1 MYCKRKL
8 GERRKIGWP
17 GGVASGLAFLIAG
30 MLVFVWGCSGGE
42 DKQPPEGKNKVVV
55 AIKKPI
61 PKPAPEKKVEP
72 PPVPQKQAEPAVVE
86 AKTAPLE
93 EKSAT
98 PQEQPTREAPVPA
111 KPAPAE
117 IKAPAEPLKKPEPP
131 KLEKGFVRVR
141 DGESLS
147 AVAARE
153 DVFGDFLKWPRLYRL
168 NMESL
173 GRIRTW
179 QEVKKK
185 PLPAGFA
192 LRFVS
197 SAEEKKGQLPF
208 EPKPWVVTVRSW
220 ETPGRL
226 AAPAI
231 KLIRNG
237 YQAYI
242 TRAVVKE
249 KQWLR
254 LRVGFY
260 RSKSEA
266 LTAKEKI
273 GEILGS
279 NDSWIARAG
288 KTELAE
294 FGKD

>member
-8 GERRKIGWP
+8 GERRRIGW
-17 GGVASGLAFLIAG
+17 VAGFERGLALLMMC
-30 MLVFVWGCSGGE
+30 MLVFMGGCSQGE
-42 DKQPPEGKNKVVV
+42 DNQPPEGKNRVVV
-55 AIKKPI
+55 AIKKPV
-61 PKPAPEKKVEP
+61 PKPAPEEKEVA
-72 PPVPQKQAEPAVVE
+72 PPVPEKQAEPAVVE
-86 AKTAPLE
+86 
-93 EKSAT
+93 EKETSREKKST
-98 PQEQPTREAPVPA
+98 MQQEQPKSEAPVPA
-111 KPAPAE
+111 RPAPAE
-117 IKAPAEPLKKPEPP
+117 KQATVETLKKP
-131 KLEKGFVRVR
+131 KLPELEEGFVRVR

-153 DVFGDFLKWPRLYRL
+153 NVFGDFLKWPELYRL
-168 NMESL
+168 NLERLSM
-173 GRIRTW
+173 IRTW
-179 QEVKKK
+179 QEAKNK
-185 PLPAGFA
+185 PLPAGLA
-192 LRFVS
+192 LRFVPP
-197 SAEEKKGQLPF
+197 AEEQKGQPPL

-231 KLIRNG
+231 KLMRNG
-237 YQAYI
+237 YHVYI
-242 TRAVVKE
+242 SRAVVKE